1 MKTVKIYE
9 AKHYSVNCKEND
21 YTDIKCGGPLYLGF
35 DFYIDSTI
43 LEKKIIKKLKK
54 LLKENNLPYISI
66 SVLGKKL
73 VEKLWSQTMVKKCI
87 EDYKLY

>member
-43 LEKKIIKKLKK
+43 LEKKIIKSLK
-54 LLKENNLPYISI
+54 NYS
-66 SVLGKKL
+66 KKIIYL
-73 VEKLWSQTMVKKCI
+73 IYLF
-87 EDYKLY
+87 LF